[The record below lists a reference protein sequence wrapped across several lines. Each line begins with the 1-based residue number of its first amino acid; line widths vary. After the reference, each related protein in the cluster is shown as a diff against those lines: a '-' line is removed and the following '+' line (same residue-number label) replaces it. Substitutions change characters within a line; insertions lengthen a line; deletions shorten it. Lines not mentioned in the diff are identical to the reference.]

1 MNRNCGDAMSTP
13 ASKLHALFAYIERH
27 AQEPLTL
34 DVLSKASG
42 FSAFQLIRLF
52 ERFTGMPPMAYV
64 RARRLAGSLPQLIRG
79 DSVLRIALDWG
90 FEYEQS
96 YIRAFRAAFGTTPAR
111 FRRQKE
117 AARITG
123 IPKLGGFTVSA
134 SGMVGRPTLLARPA
148 FTWAGVEHAYN
159 YQDNLLLGKPLL
171 DGIRDCP
178 ARLYAAACK
187 ASDQAHFEHRYLV
200 CREDAPQTRWTYPAG
215 QWAQFEYD
223 GLHALDA
230 RGAQR
235 IRVLAALVIGG
246 WFQENGLYWDGGFLE
261 TVDLDQ
267 CGDDYCA
274 LSFCCFV
281 SELTAP

>member
-134 SGMVGRPTLLARPA
+134 SGMVGRPPRLAPPA
-148 FTWAGVEHAYN
+148 GTWAGA
-159 YQDNLLLGKPLL
+159 G
-171 DGIRDCP
+171 RR
-178 ARLYAAACK
+178 ARA
-187 ASDQAHFEHRYLV
+187 
-200 CREDAPQTRWTYPAG
+200 
-215 QWAQFEYD
+215 
-223 GLHALDA
+223 
-230 RGAQR
+230 
-235 IRVLAALVIGG
+235 
-246 WFQENGLYWDGGFLE
+246 
-261 TVDLDQ
+261 
-267 CGDDYCA
+267 
-274 LSFCCFV
+274 
-281 SELTAP
+281 